1 MEVAVFADGRFTAIT
16 DICFL
21 FWWVEIGA
29 KGETSHL
36 APGRTILKY
45 VHVNDCLVVYTSRI
59 DADPARAQQVPQIHS
74 GPLVTGRWRRSGLI
88 AQRLPPTRLRGAQ
101 GRGESRAQQPLR
113 FCIVPRKP
121 S

>member
-59 DADPARAQQVPQIHS
+59 DEHGKPEGQEIHVVTPIDQDEGVPDLPRFV
-74 GPLVTGRWRRSGLI
+74 GGRVTGYGDVVGTLI
-88 AQRLPPTRLRGAQ
+88 LREPNRFLKFTRDR
-101 GRGESRAQQPLR
+101 
-113 FCIVPRKP
+113 
-121 S
+121 